1 MVWSSPICPSI
12 LNGAD
17 VSLNYVVNSYLS
29 RRIDLLSSHRPMVR
43 VSSDQ
48 SIRTEGRPS
57 KLGFLAMLF
66 TPPPNNPK
74 NYENRV
80 VRVKE
85 ILFPCLSER

>member
-1 MVWSSPICPSI
+1 
-12 LNGAD
+12 
-17 VSLNYVVNSYLS
+17 
-29 RRIDLLSSHRPMVR
+29 MVR

-85 ILFPCLSER
+85 ILFPCLSERWTYTKLEEKLTDRS